1 MLEGVGGPADMGA
14 SDNNHL
20 KGGESSGSMRYET
33 LISTRLPAPVDAPAG
48 LAADT
53 KYVFSVT
60 YADPDTVPSEGLSQA
75 MGAAMLR
82 EGRDLAQYPPPQGHV
97 GMREL
102 IAQRLG
108 ERRDLS
114 VGADSI
120 FLSGGAGGAIQTIL
134 DALIDP
140 GDIVLVEEFCY
151 LGTLNAL
158 LGRRAQVVH
167 VPMDDLG
174 MDTDALD
181 TIVKGLVSRGQR
193 PKLIYTISVYQN
205 PTGVTLSLD
214 RRKHMLQIA
223 QRYGIPVLENESY
236 ADFRIDGEQLPPSIM
251 GMDDEDSVIYVSAYT
266 KLLGCGL
273 RLGYGVFPEPMR
285 ATLSH
290 LKFGVSPSHLAAMTV
305 HEYLRNHAEEYVAD
319 VAASLRVKR
328 DAMLAALGENFPP
341 TCSWNSPEGGM
352 MVWVRLPEGADT
364 LAALDRAVEADV
376 KYNPGSVFRADRDRK
391 NYLRL
396 TFSHNT
402 PEEIHEGIAVLAGV
416 FEREGLWKGLG

>member
-1 MLEGVGGPADMGA
+1 M
-14 SDNNHL
+14 
-20 KGGESSGSMRYET
+20 KYET
-33 LISTRLPAPVDAPAG
+33 LISTRLPAPVDTPVG
-48 LAADT
+48 LAAET

-60 YADPDTVPSEGLSQA
+60 YADPDTLPSEGLTDA
-75 MGAAMLR
+75 MRDAMLR

-108 ERRDLS
+108 EGRKLDAS
-114 VGADSI
+114 VDSV

-167 VPMDDLG
+167 VPTDDRG
-174 MDTDALD
+174 MDTDALES
-181 TIVKGLVSRGQR
+181 TVKSLVSRGQR

-205 PTGVTLSLD
+205 PMGVTLALD
-214 RRKHMLQIA
+214 RRRQMLEISH
-223 QRYGIPVLENESY
+223 RYGIPILENESY
-236 ADFRIDGEQLPPSIM
+236 ADFRIDGEPLPPSIM
-251 GMDDEDSVIYVSAYT
+251 GMDDQDSVIYVSAYT

-273 RLGYGVFPEPMR
+273 RLGYGVFPEPLR
-285 ATLSH
+285 DTLSH

-305 HEYLRNHAEEYVAD
+305 HEYLRNHADEYVAD
-319 VAASLRVKR
+319 VAASLNAKR
-328 DAMLAALGENFPP
+328 DAMVAALGENFPP
-341 TCSWNSPEGGM
+341 NCAWNSPAGGM

-396 TFSHNT
+396 TYSHNT
-402 PEEIHEGIAVLAGV
+402 PEEIHGGIAVLAGV
-416 FEREGLWKGLG
+416 FEREGLW

>member
-1 MLEGVGGPADMGA
+1 MNYDKL
-14 SDNNHL
+14 
-20 KGGESSGSMRYET
+20 T
-33 LISTRLPAPVDAPAG
+33 STRLPAPLDTPAG

-53 KYVFSVT
+53 KYVLSVT
-60 YADPDTVPSEGLSQA
+60 YADPDSVPLVGLSEA
-75 MGAAMLR
+75 MAAAMLR

-102 IAQRLG
+102 IAQRLSEG
-108 ERRDLS
+108 RQLNAD
-114 VGADSI
+114 VDSI

-140 GDIVLVEEFCY
+140 GDVVLVEEFCY

-158 LGRRAQVVH
+158 LGRRAHVVH
-167 VPMDDLG
+167 VPTDDRG
-174 MDTDALD
+174 MNTDALE
-181 TIVKGLVSRGQR
+181 TIVKSLVSQGQQ

-205 PTGVTLSLD
+205 PTGVTLDLD
-214 RRKHMLQIA
+214 RRKHMLEISH
-223 QRYGIPVLENESY
+223 RYGIPILENESY

-251 GMDDEDSVIYVSAYT
+251 GMDDQDSVMYVSAYT

-273 RLGYGVFPEPMR
+273 RLGYAVFPEPLR
-285 ATLSH
+285 DTLSQ

-305 HEYLRNHAEEYVAD
+305 HEYLRNHADEYVAD
-319 VAASLRVKR
+319 VAASLKAKR

-341 TCSWNSPEGGM
+341 TCTWNSPEGGM

-376 KYNPGSVFRADRDRK
+376 KYNPGSVFRADHDRK

-396 TFSHNT
+396 TYSHNT

-416 FEREGLWKGLG
+416 FEREELWKGQG